1 MAGAQLPTYYNE
13 EGFLPRL
20 ADLGRVRVAWRS
32 HGLSPDDTCPRE
44 AADGEAARRRGAW
57 RARHSMTCTWA
68 VGVLARSGYGYGESE
83 GPGLL
88 RPSSVES

>member
-1 MAGAQLPTYYNE
+1 MLTWQVRNYNE

-44 AADGEAARRRGAW
+44 AADGEAARRRG
-57 RARHSMTCTWA
+57 RGARGT
-68 VGVLARSGYGYGESE
+68 R
-83 GPGLL
+83 
-88 RPSSVES
+88 